1 MNRGKLAGRLYL
13 STMGTDSQE
22 MAEKLGLGLEIAEF
36 CTAVNLERD
45 TALYRDAVLK
55 KQARLDRFWFHAPF
69 AELSPAAVDPR
80 VREVTALR
88 YRQAIQ
94 MATGLGIH
102 RLVIHSGFIPQVYFP
117 EWFVPQS
124 VLFWQ
129 TFLAKAPENI
139 TIALENVMD
148 PGPEMLVEIV
158 RQVNDPRLG
167 LCLDVGHANCRISE
181 TPPLHWIEPM
191 LPFLYHVHL
200 HNNAGD
206 MDLHA
211 ELGSGTVP
219 METIL
224 DILLARRPEAT
235 FTIENQIC
243 SPSLVWLWERG
254 YLPNPIGR

>member
-1 MNRGKLAGRLYL
+1 M
-13 STMGTDSQE
+13 
-22 MAEKLGLGLEIAEF
+22 GLESAEF

-55 KQARLDRFWFHAPF
+55 KQMRLDRFWFHAPF

-80 VREVTALR
+80 VREGRRCDTVRRFKWQPVWASTGWSYTAALSPGLLSGMVC
-88 YRQAIQ
+88 APICVIL
-94 MATGLGIH
+94 ADIFGKSTGKYYHCPGECH
-102 RLVIHSGFIPQVYFP
+102 GSG
-117 EWFVPQS
+117 
-124 VLFWQ
+124 
-129 TFLAKAPENI
+129 TR
-139 TIALENVMD
+139 NVGGD
-148 PGPEMLVEIV
+148 
-158 RQVNDPRLG
+158 RAASQRPRLG

-235 FTIENQIC
+235 LQSKTKFAARRWYGCGNEAIC
-243 SPSLVWLWERG
+243 
-254 YLPNPIGR
+254 PIRSAGRQLHK